1 MDMDITTMADSDLA
15 ALATQV
21 SAEQTRRATL
31 AQTVAQVAALTRA
44 YTAAGGDVTILT
56 AAVADPASVL
66 TDGQAAS

>member
-1 MDMDITTMADSDLA
+1 MDDIAGMADSDHA
-15 ALATQV
+15 AIAAQI
-21 SAEQTRRATL
+21 SAEQTKRATL
-31 AQTVAQVAALTRA
+31 TQTVAQVAALTRA